1 MKNKKLMSFATLS
14 LAGLMLLG
22 ACAKTNVAES
32 STVAET
38 AAEESQVETKT
49 EEATEGSQEVV
60 KLTNLIEGVEYEVEF
75 SKAPERAISLSGF
88 MTEMFLSLGLEEH
101 MVGYGYQDNAV
112 LPQYQEALNK
122 VEEISKAENP
132 SKEVVLSKEPD
143 FMTGWKST
151 FSEKNFNKEFCDT
164 NGIYIYIPRSEYPNA
179 GMEEVYADFENM
191 GKIFGVEDRA
201 KEIIATMKSEI
212 ASIEEKVADKE
223 KVRVFIF
230 DSGEA
235 APFTAS
241 AGLATDMISK
251 AGGENVFAG
260 TEKNW
265 MEVSWEAVIEKDPEV
280 IIIMDYDASNP
291 ASEKEKFLLNYAP
304 IAEVSAIKNERIFTL
319 GLSDVLAGER
329 DVQTIQEMA
338 KRFHPEAFE

>member
-32 STVAET
+32 SAVAET
-38 AAEESQVETKT
+38 VIEESQVETKT
-49 EEATEGSQEVV
+49 EETAGDSKEVV

-75 SKAPERAISLSGF
+75 SEVPQRAISLSGF
-88 MTEMFLSLGLEEH
+88 MTEMFLSLGLEDS

-112 LPQYQEALNK
+112 LPQYEEALSK

-164 NGIYIYIPRSEYPNA
+164 NGISIYIPRSEYPNA
-179 GMEEVYADFENM
+179 GMEEVYTDFENM

-201 KEIIATMKSEI
+201 QEIIATMQREI

-223 KVRVFIF
+223 KVKVFIF

-291 ASEKEKFLLNYAP
+291 ASEKEEFLLHYAP

-338 KRFHPEAFE
+338 RQFHPEAFE